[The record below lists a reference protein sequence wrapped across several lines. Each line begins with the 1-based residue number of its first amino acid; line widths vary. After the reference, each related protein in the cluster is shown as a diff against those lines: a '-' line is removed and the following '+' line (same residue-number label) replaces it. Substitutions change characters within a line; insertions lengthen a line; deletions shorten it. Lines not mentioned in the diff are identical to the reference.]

1 MGNGQQLNGINDCGH
16 GDGMSTTLFS
26 GESSAD
32 KPNGDSASSNGHK
45 YSHRNGKEKVQ
56 HYQTHDPFRAPSKG
70 CASILAIGK
79 AVPPNR
85 YDQSTFPEFYFGVT
99 NCSHKVELKQR
110 MQKICDKS
118 AIKTRYLMLNEER
131 LKQHPEFYNPGEPSI
146 EQRHDLLEE
155 EVPKLAAQAAT
166 NALKEWGRPAFE
178 ITHLIVVTLSGV
190 AIPGADVR
198 LVKLLGLRE
207 DVQRVMLYM
216 LGCYAGITALR
227 LAKDLVENNPGS
239 RVLITCSELTATTFR
254 APAEE
259 FMYDIV
265 GASLF
270 GDGAV
275 GLIVGANPTPR
286 IERSL
291 YEIHWAGVSLAPD
304 TAHVVQGKLKSDGLY
319 FYLDKS
325 LPMLLGKNIAP
336 FCKKVMDHA
345 PENLNL
351 SCNEMFWAVHPGGPA
366 ILNTVEEQ
374 LKLNPDKMSAS
385 RYVLANFGNVSAS
398 SVLYVL
404 DEIRRRPAKEE
415 WGAALAFGP
424 GVTFEGVLLR
434 RNVDELSKTSA

>member
-1 MGNGQQLNGINDCGH
+1 MGKTQLLNGMNGSEN
-16 GDGMSTTLFS
+16 GMSSKPYS
-26 GESSAD
+26 GEFVVN
-32 KPNGDSASSNGHK
+32 KPNGESAKGPDSHT
-45 YSHRNGKEKVQ
+45 NGKQKLQ
-56 HYQTHDPFRAPSKG
+56 DTHRPDGSSSPSKHH
-70 CASILAIGK
+70 ASILAIGK

-85 YDQSTFPEFYFGVT
+85 YNQSTYPDFYFGVT

-110 MQKICDKS
+110 MQRICEKS
-118 AIKTRYLMLNEER
+118 AINTRYLMLNEET

-166 NALKEWGRPAFE
+166 EALKEWGRPASE

-190 AIPGADVR
+190 SIPGADVR
-198 LVKLLGLRE
+198 LVKLLGLRH

-227 LAKDLVENNPGS
+227 LAKDLVENNPNS
-239 RVLITCSELTATTFR
+239 RVLIACSELTATTFR
-254 APAEE
+254 APDEKY
-259 FMYDIV
+259 MYDIV

-275 GLIVGANPTPR
+275 GVIVGANPYPR

-291 YEIHWAGVSLAPD
+291 FEIHWAGVSLAPD

-325 LPMLLGKNIAP
+325 LPMLLGENIAP
-336 FCKKVMDHA
+336 FCKMLMAHA
-345 PENLNL
+345 PDKLRLGYND
-351 SCNEMFWAVHPGGPA
+351 MFWAVHPGGPA
-366 ILNTVEEQ
+366 ILNSVEEQ
-374 LKLNPDKMSAS
+374 LKLNPEKMSAS
-385 RYVLANFGNVSAS
+385 RYVLVNYGNISAS

-434 RNVDELSKTSA
+434 RNVD